1 MPRTALSLTLA
12 LTLIAGLGLSGCG
25 RKGKLEPPPE
35 QDMQGHPQSQSQYGK
50 KRDPGFDKP
59 QRSLPMDYLLN

>member
-1 MPRTALSLTLA
+1 MPRTALFLTLA

-35 QDMQGHPQSQSQYGK
+35 QNIQGKQTQGQYGK
-50 KRDPGFDKP
+50 KKDPGFDKP
-59 QRSLPMDYLLN
+59 ERSLPMDYLLN